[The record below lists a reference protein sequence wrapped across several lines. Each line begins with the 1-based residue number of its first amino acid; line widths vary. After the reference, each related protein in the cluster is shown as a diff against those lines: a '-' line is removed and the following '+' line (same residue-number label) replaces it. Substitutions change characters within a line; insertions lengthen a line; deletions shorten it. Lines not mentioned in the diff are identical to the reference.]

1 MKRIDDYTTK
11 DWAKVACG
19 AFAVVASVIGGCR
32 SYDSVPQ
39 QSFGVRVTRG
49 QVQPKL
55 LEPGYY
61 SKAPALDTIY
71 SFSNNV
77 IILETTAG
85 NPRNTRDQ
93 NDFSVELRLH
103 YQIKPNVGVLSFHL
117 DELSDNNGQKLL
129 TKQLSNSVDSVV
141 GQLTSQEALSIPADI
156 LKNIVPQLEW
166 RLKQNNIAVEIDTIE
181 LLSVQMG
188 NGLRLPVQ
196 MRIKPGQNVE
206 VMTGPSAIPVAPSVV
221 TPR

>member
-1 MKRIDDYTTK
+1 MKHIDDYTGK
-11 DWAKVACG
+11 DWVKVACG

-55 LEPGYY
+55 LEPAYY
-61 SKAPALDTIY
+61 GKLPVLDKIY

-85 NPRNTRDQ
+85 NPRNTKDQ
-93 NDFSVELRLH
+93 NDFSVDLRLH
-103 YQIKPNVGVLSFHL
+103 YQIKPDAGVLSFHL
-117 DELSDNNGQKLL
+117 EELSDNNGKALL
-129 TKQLSNSVDSVV
+129 TTQLSNSVDSVV
-141 GQLTSQEALSIPADI
+141 GQLTSQEALAAPADI
-156 LKNIVPQLEW
+156 LKHIVPQFEW
-166 RLKQNNIAVEIDTIE
+166 RLKQNNVAVEIDTIE
-181 LLSVQMG
+181 LLSIKMG